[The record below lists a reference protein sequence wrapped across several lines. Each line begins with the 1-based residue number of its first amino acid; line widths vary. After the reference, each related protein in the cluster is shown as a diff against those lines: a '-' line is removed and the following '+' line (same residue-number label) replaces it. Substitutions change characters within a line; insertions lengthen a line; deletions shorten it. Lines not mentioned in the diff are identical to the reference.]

1 MKLLGEAH
9 KKVTKQEPTYVPVTC
24 TTDARFYNL
33 YYNIPAT
40 CYGPEAKSIHGYA
53 TWDVAKQEANLLPF
67 SSIDESVSLESMKQ
81 VTKTL
86 AVFIAEWCGLERKQ

>member
-1 MKLLGEAH
+1 MMKLLGEAH

-53 TWDVAKQEANLLPF
+53 A
-67 SSIDESVSLESMKQ
+67 
-81 VTKTL
+81 
-86 AVFIAEWCGLERKQ
+86 